1 MTAYIYEN
9 PQQFNLLPVT
19 AEQDHSDQ
27 RWTVDTPDD
36 LKFMR
41 AIYERLDDDNFGW
54 REVLSIVES
63 EPQLLEL
70 NRHVMQK
77 ALQEG

>member
-1 MTAYIYEN
+1 
-9 PQQFNLLPVT
+9 
-19 AEQDHSDQ
+19 
-27 RWTVDTPDD
+27 
-36 LKFMR
+36 
-41 AIYERLDDDNFGW
+41 
-54 REVLSIVES
+54 VLSIVES

>member
-1 MTAYIYEN
+1 
-9 PQQFNLLPVT
+9 
-19 AEQDHSDQ
+19 
-27 RWTVDTPDD
+27 
-36 LKFMR
+36 MR